1 MSSTARRNEVKVSF
15 DQDTLSAIDEAA
27 QRSQQFR
34 SAWLREAATMRLE
47 TGQGQ
52 IDRTRYPDAV
62 REVLRVADGRLSRA
76 QAEHITAK
84 VINTIAKP
92 Q

>member
-1 MSSTARRNEVKVSF
+1 MKLHNDLSSSAPCGFEKPPQCALRPARVKWI
-15 DQDTLSAIDEAA
+15 A
-27 QRSQQFR
+27 
-34 SAWLREAATMRLE
+34 
-47 TGQGQ
+47 
-52 IDRTRYPDAV
+52 RYPDAV